1 MSIFFIHAYF
11 FLLIDKALYYAF
23 WYTSLIIFISGILGF
38 LANLN
43 NFIRILISIEI
54 LYVSLS
60 CFCIA
65 TGLLYTSY
73 AYFMYAI
80 FFIFLAA
87 IEGAILLLFCVQI
100 YYIQNEIYVEQPL
113 KLEW

>member
-11 FLLIDKALYYAF
+11 FLLIDKALYYAL
-23 WYTSLIIFISGILGF
+23 WWTSLIIFIGGIMGF

-43 NFIRILISIEI
+43 NYIRILISIET

-65 TGLLYTSY
+65 TGLLYNDY
-73 AYFMYAI
+73 AFFIYSI

-87 IEGAILLLFCVQI
+87 VEGAILLLICVQI
-100 YYIQNEIYVEQPL
+100 YYMRNEIYVEQPA
-113 KLEW
+113 KLQF